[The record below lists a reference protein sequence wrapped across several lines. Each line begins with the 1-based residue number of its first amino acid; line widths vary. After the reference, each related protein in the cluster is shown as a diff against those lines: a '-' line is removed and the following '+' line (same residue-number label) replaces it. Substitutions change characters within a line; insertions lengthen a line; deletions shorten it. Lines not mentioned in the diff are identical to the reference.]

1 MNIILASRSPR
12 RQELLERM
20 GIQFTVRAAHIDE
33 MMDPFRNPAD
43 EVARISRS
51 KALAVAELC
60 APDDIIIAADT
71 IVVCDSL
78 KMGKPRSESDAFS
91 MLRRLSGREHQVM
104 SGLTVMQGSR
114 VESLTVT
121 TTLRFRY
128 LADEEIRAYIATGEP
143 MDKAGAYGIQG
154 KAAMFGVGLDGDYYN
169 VMGLPVCTL
178 TMVLRKFGVKL
189 LGC

>member
-1 MNIILASRSPR
+1 
-12 RQELLERM
+12 
-20 GIQFTVRAAHIDE
+20 
-33 MMDPFRNPAD
+33 
-43 EVARISRS
+43 
-51 KALAVAELC
+51 
-60 APDDIIIAADT
+60 
-71 IVVCDSL
+71 
-78 KMGKPRSESDAFS
+78 
-91 MLRRLSGREHQVM
+91 M

-154 KAAMFGVGLDGDYYN
+154 KAAMFVVGLDGDYYN